1 MAEKNDTSLYQQVN
15 ESMKHVLDLT
25 SRIDERVK
33 MLIDQNSIFSNK
45 IDIMNK
51 NYSEMVQRITILESY
66 IDDDKIQEL
75 EKRLVILELQSNDI
89 KGLIEKLSTFE
100 DDHKEL
106 KRFKKSAENNL
117 KTVFDAIYKIIT
129 MLIGAYLLWK
139 FGWN

>member
-51 NYSEMVQRITILESY
+51 NYSEIVQRITILESY

-75 EKRLVILELQSNDI
+75 EKRLVILELQSNDV

-106 KRFKKSAENNL
+106 KRFKKSAENNF